1 MSKYSC
7 KKTLP
12 TCECSVSFRLGA
24 RQKRAKNVHPV
35 FLPFSGCPM
44 HCVYCAQDR
53 QTGQESPRTIA
64 DILAGVRH
72 DFASLPPCD
81 TGQTRELAFY
91 GGTFTALPEEDRRA
105 CLTLL
110 DELRA
115 SGHITHA
122 RCSTRPDAL
131 SAGIFEELKFHGID
145 LIELG
150 IQSFDSAALSA
161 SRRGYDGETALRACR
176 IVQEAGFELGIQ
188 LLPGMPGS
196 TPEVFIKDAELALS
210 LRPSC
215 LRFYPCLVPA
225 GTVLARWLKE
235 GCYTPWSIEET
246 TATLGRALA
255 RAWEDNVPVIRLSVA
270 PEPAFDASI
279 LAGPRHPALGALI
292 QAEALLVSVLKAMKE
307 LGTPP
312 KALLLPNSCQG
323 FMYGERGSLKA
334 RWAALGLEP
343 ERVFFTDSGQAEL
356 LA

>member
-7 KKTLP
+7 QKTLP
-12 TCECSVSFRLGA
+12 AYERSVSFPLGVK
-24 RQKRAKNVHPV
+24 QKRAKNVHPV

-53 QTGQESPRTIA
+53 QTGMESPKTIVA
-64 DILAGVRH
+64 ILASVRK
-72 DFASLPPCD
+72 DFATLPPCD
-81 TGQTRELAFY
+81 AGQTRELAFY
-91 GGTFTALPEEDRRA
+91 GGTFTALPEEDRHA

-131 SAGIFEELKFHGID
+131 SAKIFEELKAHGID

-161 SRRGYDGETALRACR
+161 SRRGYDGETALCACR
-176 IVQEAGFELGIQ
+176 MVQEVGFNLGIQ

-196 TPEVFIKDAELALS
+196 NPEVFIKDVELALS

-225 GTVLARWLKE
+225 GTVLARWLEE
-235 GCYTPWSIEET
+235 GRYAPWSIEET
-246 TATLGRALA
+246 TTTLGHALA
-255 RAWEDNVPVIRLSVA
+255 RAWEEAVPVIRLSVA
-270 PEPAFDASI
+270 PEPAFDTSI

-292 QAEALLVSVLKAMKE
+292 QAEALLVSVQKALEK
-307 LGTPP
+307 LGVPP
-312 KALLLPNSCQG
+312 KALLLPRSCQG
-323 FMYGERGSLKA
+323 FMYGDRGALKEH
-334 RWAALGLEP
+334 WSALGLGT
-343 ERVFFTDSGQAEL
+343 ERIFFTDSEQAEV

>member
-12 TCECSVSFRLGA
+12 PYERSVIFRIGV

-53 QTGQESPRTIA
+53 QTGMESPRSIV
-64 DILAGVRH
+64 DIINSVRD
-72 DFASLPPCD
+72 DFAFLSPCNA
-81 TGQTRELAFY
+81 GQTRELAFY
-91 GGTFTALPEEDRRA
+91 GGTFTALPEEDRHA
-105 CLTLL
+105 CLSLL
-110 DELRA
+110 DELRT

-131 SAGIFEELKFHGID
+131 SDEIFEELKAHGIN

-150 IQSFDSAALSA
+150 IQSFDTAALSA
-161 SRRGYDGETALRACR
+161 SRRGYDGETALHACR
-176 IVQEAGFELGIQ
+176 LVQDAGFGLGIQ

-196 TPEVFIKDAELALS
+196 SPEVFIKDAELAIS

-225 GTVLARWLKE
+225 GTVLACWLEE
-235 GCYTPWSIEET
+235 GRYAPWNIEET
-246 TATLGRALA
+246 ISTLGLALT
-255 RAWEDNVPVIRLSVA
+255 RAWEEAIPVIRLSVA

-292 QAEALLVSVLKAMKE
+292 QAEALLVSAQKALEE
-307 LGTPP
+307 LGAPP
-312 KALLLPNSCQG
+312 KAILLPRSCQG
-323 FMYGERGSLKA
+323 FMYGERGALKE
-334 RWAALGLEP
+334 RWAALGLVP
-343 ERVFFTDSGQAEL
+343 KRIFFTDGAQAEV

>member
-12 TCECSVSFRLGA
+12 AHERSVCFPVGMK
-24 RQKRAKNVHPV
+24 QKRAKNVHPV

-53 QTGQESPRTIA
+53 QTGMEKPKAIV
-64 DILAGVRH
+64 DILADVRN
-72 DFASLPPCD
+72 DFAELPPCD
-81 TGQTRELAFY
+81 ADHTRELAFY
-91 GGTFTALPEEDRRA
+91 GGTFTALPEEDRHA
-105 CLTLL
+105 CLALL
-110 DELRA
+110 DELRT

-131 SAGIFEELKFHGID
+131 SAEIFKELKAHGID

-161 SRRGYDGETALRACR
+161 SRRGYDDETALHACR
-176 IVQEAGFELGIQ
+176 MVKESGFELGIQ

-196 TPEVFIKDAELALS
+196 SPEVFIKDAELALS

-225 GTVLARWLKE
+225 GTVLARWLEE
-235 GCYTPWSIEET
+235 GRYAPWSIEET
-246 TATLGRALA
+246 TTTLGRALA
-255 RAWEDNVPVIRLSVA
+255 RSWEENVPVIRLSVA

-292 QAEALLVSVLKAMKE
+292 QAEALLISVQKAME
-307 LGTPP
+307 RLGTPP
-312 KALLLPNSCQG
+312 KALLLPHSCQG
-323 FMYGERGSLKA
+323 FMYGERGTLKE
-334 RWAALGLEP
+334 RWASLGLGP
-343 ERVFFTDSGQAEL
+343 ERIFFTDSGQAEL